1 MLPFRSLL
9 WKIIA
14 IGALAIAVGVAVIIF
29 SIPKPTV
36 PGAPNVRFTEFTP
49 DRLDIDTGEAT
60 KIVFNVQNLESR
72 SIEDAQVITV
82 IEPSVDRQIL
92 SIDKPTIELPDLQGR
107 DARTGEMQVT
117 VTAVSSPAIEANT
130 AGSGHRKISSSRK
143 ITQQRLPMLR
153 QVRPQKRRSRERSSN
168 FKNRP

>member
-29 SIPKPTV
+29 SIPKPTA

-72 SIEDAQVITV
+72 SVEDAQVITV

-117 VTAVSSPAIEANT
+117 VTAVSSPAIEAT
-130 AGSGHRKISSSRK
+130 YKVKGVLIVEGEQSDVEEFQLTI
-143 ITQQRLPMLR
+143 R
-153 QVRPQKRRSRERSSN
+153 Q
-168 FKNRP
+168 